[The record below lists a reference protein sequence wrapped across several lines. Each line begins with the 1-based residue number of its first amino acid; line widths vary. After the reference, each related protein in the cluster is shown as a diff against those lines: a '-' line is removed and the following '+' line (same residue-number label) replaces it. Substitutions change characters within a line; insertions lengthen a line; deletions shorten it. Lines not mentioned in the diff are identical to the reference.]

1 MIKKRKN
8 IKTKWKIENVIALI
22 IAVFFL
28 FPLYWIVIN
37 SFKLDGEIFR
47 NPPTVWPSTIT
58 LDAYRDQMSN
68 ISRPFLNSTIISI
81 SSMIITLLLGVP
93 AGYGLARY
101 KIKGSNVFLLAFL
114 VTQMLP
120 ASLILTPLYLTF
132 SNLGLINTYFA
143 PILSTATVSIPF
155 VVLLLRPGFLA
166 IPDELME
173 SAKID
178 GCTTLG
184 AFFRIVVPVA
194 KSCIVTAACFGFVFS
209 WNDLVFSMTFVTKDA
224 MRPMT
229 AGIYKFMNQYGTQWN
244 RIMAYG
250 TILILP
256 PTILFITMQKH
267 IVSGLVS
274 GSVKG

>member
-1 MIKKRKN
+1 MMKKRIN
-8 IKTKWKIENVIALI
+8 IKTKWKIENIIALI
-22 IAVFFL
+22 IAIIFL
-28 FPLYWIVIN
+28 FPLYWILVN
-37 SFKLDGEIFR
+37 SFKLDGEIFK
-47 NPPTVWPSTIT
+47 NSPTIWPSIVT
-58 LDAYRDQMSN
+58 LAAYRDQMST
-68 ISRPFLNSTIISI
+68 ISRPFLNSSIISI
-81 SSMIITLLLGVP
+81 SSMTITLLLGVP

-101 KIKGSNVFLLAFL
+101 KIKGTSVVLLVFL

-132 SNLGLINTYFA
+132 SKMGLINNYLA
-143 PILSTATVSIPF
+143 PILSTTTVSIPF

-178 GCTTLG
+178 GCTTIG

-194 KSCIVTAACFGFVFS
+194 KSSIVTAACFGFVFS
-209 WNDLVFSMTFVTKDA
+209 WNDLVFSMTFMTKDI

-229 AGIYKFMNQYGTQWN
+229 AGIYKYMNQYGTQWN

-250 TILILP
+250 AILILP